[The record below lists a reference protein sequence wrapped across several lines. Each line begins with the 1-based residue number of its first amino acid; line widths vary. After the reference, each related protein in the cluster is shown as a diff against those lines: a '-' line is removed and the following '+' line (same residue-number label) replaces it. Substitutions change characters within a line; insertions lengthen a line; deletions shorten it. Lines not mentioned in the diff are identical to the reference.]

1 MASIRSFFTALFIVA
16 RISPMYFHRSMK
28 QRKNLALRFL
38 CFVLFVLF
46 VLLFLMMAMLRT
58 AAVADATN
66 RDLMNS
72 IEVFHNPIEIWWEEW
87 NPIYAQ
93 SLERCV
99 ADAWC
104 FAVYH
109 STAPHS
115 LSEQYIRPI
124 WFVMVHVNKKLKP
137 TTKVEKCLAVFRRL
151 QSRHKIA

>member
-1 MASIRSFFTALFIVA
+1 MTNILKFNPKLRVNVNNFISFMASIRSFFTALFIVA

-72 IEVFHNPIEIWWEEW
+72 IEVFHNPIEI
-87 NPIYAQ
+87 
-93 SLERCV
+93 
-99 ADAWC
+99 
-104 FAVYH
+104 
-109 STAPHS
+109 
-115 LSEQYIRPI
+115 
-124 WFVMVHVNKKLKP
+124 
-137 TTKVEKCLAVFRRL
+137 
-151 QSRHKIA
+151 